1 MDKRL
6 DDFCSMLSNTGMFD
20 ELEIRVLKALLS
32 LRGGKHIKCTASEIS
47 SAAGISVTNAYKY
60 LYSLQSK
67 GLVESNKDKNKV
79 FWLSN
84 TSNPFPRLQ
93 SFLAKEYLKKKEL
106 FAKVQQTY
114 ENFVPSNGHI
124 WLGEKIHEK
133 YENDFEQ
140 KAAFLMDAA
149 HEEILITADKMPEDI
164 ILLEAIKR
172 AATRDIKIRIVVK
185 QIDPVRAEKLRNIG
199 IDLRLGRIASKMFL
213 VDGSSGII
221 QSSPNA
227 GEWFMNQNNQYKQQ
241 FEKYW
246 NEGEKL

>member
-6 DDFCSMLSNTGMFD
+6 DEFCGMLSNTGMFD
-20 ELEIRVLKALLS
+20 ELEVKVLKALLVIRNS
-32 LRGGKHIKCTASEIS
+32 KKVKSTASEIS
-47 SAAGISVTNAYKY
+47 KTANISVTNAYKY
-60 LYSLQSK
+60 LYSLQAK

-93 SFLAKEYLKKKEL
+93 SFLAKEYLRKKEM
-106 FAKVQQTY
+106 FEKAKGIY
-114 ENFVPSNGHI
+114 ENFVPSNGHV

-164 ILLEAIKR
+164 VLLEAIKR
-172 AATRDIKIRIVVK
+172 AAARDIKIRIVVK
-185 QIDPVRAEKLRNIG
+185 QIDPVRAEKLRSIG

-213 VDGSSGII
+213 VDGSNGII
-221 QSSPNA
+221 QSSANA
-227 GEWFMNQNNQYKQQ
+227 GEWFMNQNNSYKQQ

-246 NEGEKL
+246 GEAESL